1 VSSPLLPP
9 LETVPLVVV
18 FAATTAGFFLLYFG
32 LGAATHLLVTRV
44 LPAHAIG
51 RRLSDRPLVPGQ
63 IRHEMHQS
71 LWSIF
76 MFGGFGVLTAVG
88 ARAGWWS
95 VVPWRS
101 PEGVVL
107 EVGFLLLWNDFHFY
121 VVHRL
126 LHTRWLFQRYHR
138 EHHRA
143 IRPTSFSTYAMH
155 PLESFLLGTVMVIVQ
170 PFHAFS
176 LPAIVLFPLLSITLN
191 NIGHSN
197 YDFAPGGGRWHP
209 LAGARRHEAHHR
221 VVHGNYGFLL
231 PVLDRWFGT
240 ALPESMATA
249 AGAGAEPRRV

>member
-1 VSSPLLPP
+1 MSPSFELR
-9 LETVPLVVV
+9 LETVPLGIV
-18 FAATTAGFFLLYFG
+18 FGITTVGFFLLYFG
-32 LGAATHLLVTRV
+32 LGATTHLLVTRV
-44 LPAHAIG
+44 FPARGIG
-51 RRLSDRPLVPGQ
+51 RPLSNRSLAPGQ
-63 IRHEMHQS
+63 IRHEMRQS
-71 LWSIF
+71 LSSIF

-101 PEGVVL
+101 AVGVFL
-107 EVGFLLLWNDFHFY
+107 EVAFLMVWNDIHFY

-126 LHTRWLFQRYHR
+126 LHTKWLFQHFHR
-138 EHHRA
+138 QHHRA

-155 PLESFLLGTVMVIVQ
+155 PFESFLLGTVMVVVQ

-176 LPAIVLFPLLSITLN
+176 LLALMLFPWLSIALN

-197 YDFAPGGGRWHP
+197 YDFVPGAHTWHP

-231 PVLDRWFGT
+231 PALDRVFAT
-240 ALPESMATA
+240 ALPEH
-249 AGAGAEPRRV
+249 RRSSSLDVRPS